1 MVIVTA
7 CAPTIDVRGN
17 MPDPEMLKI
26 LETGVHNK
34 DHVAELLGP
43 PSIVSPFTPNL
54 WVYMGRK
61 TETTSF
67 FTPVVLEEK
76 ITVLKFNQNDMLIDL
91 YDIDPK
97 SGLPI
102 TPSNQVT
109 PTSGHDI
116 SFLTELFGSFGQFH
130 RPGVSAN

>member
-1 MVIVTA
+1 MVLVTA

-17 MPDPEMLKI
+17 MADSETLKI
-26 LETGVHNK
+26 LEPTIHNK

-43 PSIVSPFTPNL
+43 PSIISPFNSNL
-54 WVYMGRK
+54 WVYMGRR

-67 FTPVVLEEK
+67 FTPVILEEK
-76 ITVLKFNQNDMLIDL
+76 ITVLKFNQHDMLIDI

-97 SGLPI
+97 NSLLLP
-102 TPSNQVT
+102 PSDHVT